1 MRVSAVK
8 AQYHCAVLTSGFVT
22 FIADYHHIRIFNS
35 YVVFD
40 YFGELVVTGD
50 FCLRWKFWYIPEVSF
65 LYSVYELL
73 LGLSVA
79 ANPRWIQ

>member
-1 MRVSAVK
+1 MFVS
-8 AQYHCAVLTSGFVT
+8 
-22 FIADYHHIRIFNS
+22 DY
-35 YVVFD
+35 Y
-40 YFGELVVTGD
+40 GELVVTGD
-50 FCLRWKFWYIPEVSF
+50 FCLRWKFLYIPVVSF

>member
-1 MRVSAVK
+1 MFVS
-8 AQYHCAVLTSGFVT
+8 
-22 FIADYHHIRIFNS
+22 
-35 YVVFD
+35 D

-50 FCLRWKFWYIPEVSF
+50 FCLRWKFWYIPVVSF

-79 ANPRWIQ
+79 ANSETDPVKLVT